1 MRNPPGRHLLRV
13 ATRAVRSSSGLGGSG
28 AGASTSATSPGAA
41 SSGGRPRSRG
51 GGGGGMLLRATSPPP
66 PSAVAAAA
74 CWESRTLR
82 RDGEDDWEEV
92 VVAAAGDGAAPG
104 AGDAEV
110 DSDYRVVFWSP
121 PTGDEV
127 RAAFSSIQE
136 VFEGSYYDVNSN
148 ETEKQLALLSNS
160 EHSSSTNSSGSDDWV
175 EPAAYVLNS
184 TALLTREHRNVL
196 DAFRLLQRDPNVQK
210 MVMSLSCDRTVW
222 DAVMNNEAVQEF
234 RRSFQDGKEVN
245 RKGNSCGPAAVL
257 KWILANTQA
266 KITEFF
272 DNIAKIV
279 SMLFHPQS
287 DEDKPD
293 LYSDA
298 VKVSF
303 MLSVFVFIVVAVART
318 KGTGT
323 LSS

>member
-1 MRNPPGRHLLRV
+1 
-13 ATRAVRSSSGLGGSG
+13 
-28 AGASTSATSPGAA
+28 
-41 SSGGRPRSRG
+41 
-51 GGGGGMLLRATSPPP
+51 
-66 PSAVAAAA
+66 VAAAA

-92 VVAAAGDGAAPG
+92 VVAAADGAAPG

-136 VFEGSYYDVNSN
+136 VFEGSYYDVNSD

-196 DAFRLLQRDPNVQK
+196 DAFRLLQRDPNVQ
-210 MVMSLSCDRTVW
+210 C
-222 DAVMNNEAVQEF
+222 
-234 RRSFQDGKEVN
+234 
-245 RKGNSCGPAAVL
+245 RKWLCPCHVIGLYG
-257 KWILANTQA
+257 
-266 KITEFF
+266 
-272 DNIAKIV
+272 
-279 SMLFHPQS
+279 ML
-287 DEDKPD
+287 
-293 LYSDA
+293 
-298 VKVSF
+298 
-303 MLSVFVFIVVAVART
+303 
-318 KGTGT
+318 
-323 LSS
+323 

>member
-28 AGASTSATSPGAA
+28 SGAGASTSATSPAA
-41 SSGGRPRSRG
+41 APSGGRQR
-51 GGGGGMLLRATSPPP
+51 GGGMLLRATSPPP
-66 PSAVAAAA
+66 PSAVSAAAS
-74 CWESRTLR
+74 WESRTLR

-92 VVAAAGDGAAPG
+92 VAAAPG

-136 VFEGSYYDVNSN
+136 VFEGSYYDVDSD
-148 ETEKQLALLSNS
+148 ETQKQIALLSNS
-160 EHSSSTNSSGSDDWV
+160 EDSSSSNSSGSDDWV

-245 RKGNSCGPAAVL
+245 RKGNPCGPAAVL
-257 KWILANTQA
+257 KWILADTQA

-272 DNIAKIV
+272 DNISKIV

-287 DEDKPD
+287 EEDKPD
-293 LYSDA
+293 LYNDA

-318 KGTGT
+318 K
-323 LSS
+323 

>member
-1 MRNPPGRHLLRV
+1 MISLQ
-13 ATRAVRSSSGLGGSG
+13 
-28 AGASTSATSPGAA
+28 
-41 SSGGRPRSRG
+41 
-51 GGGGGMLLRATSPPP
+51 
-66 PSAVAAAA
+66 
-74 CWESRTLR
+74 W
-82 RDGEDDWEEV
+82 
-92 VVAAAGDGAAPG
+92 
-104 AGDAEV
+104 
-110 DSDYRVVFWSP
+110 
-121 PTGDEV
+121 
-127 RAAFSSIQE
+127 
-136 VFEGSYYDVNSN
+136 VFEGSYYDVNSD

-245 RKGNSCGPAAVL
+245 RKGNSCGPAVVL

-318 KGTGT
+318 KGT
-323 LSS
+323 SSSERSLVKIDHGLGLKGRRIYIAGVVTMVDRS

>member
-28 AGASTSATSPGAA
+28 SGAGASTSATSPAA
-41 SSGGRPRSRG
+41 APSGGRQR
-51 GGGGGMLLRATSPPP
+51 GGGMLLRATSPPP
-66 PSAVAAAA
+66 PSAVSAAAS
-74 CWESRTLR
+74 WESRTLR

-92 VVAAAGDGAAPG
+92 VAAAPG

-136 VFEGSYYDVNSN
+136 VFEGSYYDVDSD
-148 ETEKQLALLSNS
+148 ETQKQIALLSNS
-160 EHSSSTNSSGSDDWV
+160 EDSSSSNSSGSDDWV

-245 RKGNSCGPAAVL
+245 RKGNPCGPAAVL

-272 DNIAKIV
+272 DNISKIV

-287 DEDKPD
+287 EEDKPD
-293 LYSDA
+293 LYNDA

-318 KGTGT
+318 NYEPWDFEVR
-323 LSS
+323 

>member
-1 MRNPPGRHLLRV
+1 
-13 ATRAVRSSSGLGGSG
+13 
-28 AGASTSATSPGAA
+28 
-41 SSGGRPRSRG
+41 SRG

-92 VVAAAGDGAAPG
+92 VVAAADGAAPG

-136 VFEGSYYDVNSN
+136 VFEGSYYDVNSD

-234 RRSFQDGKEVN
+234 RRSFQDGMFT
-245 RKGNSCGPAAVL
+245 L
-257 KWILANTQA
+257 KRL
-266 KITEFF
+266 
-272 DNIAKIV
+272 
-279 SMLFHPQS
+279 
-287 DEDKPD
+287 
-293 LYSDA
+293 
-298 VKVSF
+298 
-303 MLSVFVFIVVAVART
+303 
-318 KGTGT
+318 
-323 LSS
+323 